1 MIDDEEL
8 ARAYVRRAP
17 AALAE
22 VYRRNAAILCAA
34 ARGTLANETDAED
47 CVHDVLLR
55 LWLSADSYRIE
66 RGALRAYLIVCV
78 RNEALSRVRSAAR
91 RYEID
96 VRTTR
101 ASVATEEPFEERDH
115 VELARL
121 RAALSSLPAE
131 QRRVIELAYFG
142 DRSQSQIANELGLPL
157 GTIKGRAAS
166 GLRKLSMALGRRN
179 PG

>member
-8 ARAYVRRAP
+8 ARGYVRRAP

-22 VYRRNAAILCAA
+22 VYRRHAAILCAVS
-34 ARGTLANETDAED
+34 RGTLGNEADAED

-55 LWLSADSYRIE
+55 LWLSPDSYRIE

-91 RYEID
+91 RYEAD
-96 VRTTR
+96 VRTMR
-101 ASVATEEPFEERDH
+101 ASVACDERFEDRDH

-121 RAALSSLPAE
+121 RAALSSLPGD
-131 QRRVIELAYFG
+131 QRRVIELSYFG
-142 DRSQSQIANELGLPL
+142 DRSQTQIAHELGLPL

-166 GLRKLSMALGRRN
+166 GLRKLSLALGRRN